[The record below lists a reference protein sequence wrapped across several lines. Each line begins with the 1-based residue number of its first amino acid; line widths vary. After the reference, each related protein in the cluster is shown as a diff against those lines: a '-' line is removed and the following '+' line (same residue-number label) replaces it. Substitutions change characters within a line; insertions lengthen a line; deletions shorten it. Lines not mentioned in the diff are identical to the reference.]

1 VSKQQHKP
9 DTLIRE
15 AASLLYLLGGMTPK
29 HLVIVG
35 GLVPPLL
42 VPDAIEPHVGSADID
57 LSLSVA
63 ITAGATREYYKS
75 IEKIIDPYF
84 EPVESG
90 FRWRK
95 KAGVS
100 GVPVL
105 IDFLGPEVET
115 TPLRDGTLE
124 LGDENAKANTGFRLR
139 PFPLSAGRLVDEDAL
154 STLLEGVELVYKQ
167 GTHADVEI
175 RHAGPV
181 GFLASKA
188 DALDSRDGP
197 KDGYDVSWWCIHA
210 KSTPEE
216 VAQLVLER
224 PAFRDPYFQESV
236 AKLAKAFKAPTY
248 VGPSGYAAERNP
260 NSSPGD
266 AAFDEDRN
274 RAFVAVSAIIEVL
287 RANLW
292 SGPSS
297 SEADRPNA

>member
-1 VSKQQHKP
+1 MSKSQHSP
-9 DTLIRE
+9 ETLLRE
-15 AASLLYLLGGMTPK
+15 AASLLFLLGGMTPK

-42 VPDAIEPHVGSADID
+42 VPDAIDPHLGSADID

-95 KAGVS
+95 KHGVP

-105 IDFLGPEVET
+105 IDFLGPEIET
-115 TPLRDGTLE
+115 TVLSDGTLKLE
-124 LGDENAKANTGFRLR
+124 DESAAANTGSRLR
-139 PFPLSAGRLVDEDAL
+139 PFPLSAGRLVDKDAL
-154 STLLEGVELVYKQ
+154 STLLEDVELVYRQ

-197 KDGYDVSWWCIHA
+197 KDGYDVSWWCINA
-210 KSTPEE
+210 KSTPED
-216 VAQLVLER
+216 VAQLVLDR
-224 PAFRDPYFQESV
+224 PAFADPYFQESV
-236 AKLAKAFKAPTY
+236 AKLAKAFRAPTY
-248 VGPSGYAAERNP
+248 VGPSGYAQERNP
-260 NSSPGD
+260 NRGPGD
-266 AAFDEDRN
+266 SAFDEDRN
-274 RAFVAVSAIIEVL
+274 RSFVAVSAVIEVL

-292 SGPSS
+292 QEPEPPQS
-297 SEADRPNA
+297 